1 MPYLHVSAVT
11 DPCSGVGHSAPYED
25 PGCYDLTVSYLFL
38 SGSAKTPSPPLS
50 LEPFSAREPRND
62 FELPWIMRALV
73 DSVEVRGLFPAELK
87 ELKEGV
93 IHWRPTT
100 KALKEI
106 KKRVSY
112 LVLVPGLADPID
124 SSNRWQDD
132 RVN

>member
-1 MPYLHVSAVT
+1 
-11 DPCSGVGHSAPYED
+11 
-25 PGCYDLTVSYLFL
+25 
-38 SGSAKTPSPPLS
+38 
-50 LEPFSAREPRND
+50 
-62 FELPWIMRALV
+62 MRALV

-93 IHWRPTT
+93 IQWRPTT

-112 LVLVPGLADPID
+112 LILVPGLADPID

-132 RVN
+132 RVS